1 VVNVQVD
8 DDLQRAIDLPGVLGM
23 ALGLLGLVVLARPDP
38 AKLLQPTVVGT

>member
-1 VVNVQVD
+1 MTVQVD
-8 DDLQRAIDLPGVLGM
+8 DDLQRAIDLPGVLRM